1 MNIWFLDCGNSYV
14 TKVHL
19 SQEKED
25 ELNEMLDNETGDVED
40 FISKYEDEIGVN
52 LNHCS
57 WMIQDED
64 KEVDEVEL

>member
-1 MNIWFLDCGNSYV
+1 MYIWFLDCGNATV

-40 FISKYEDEIGVN
+40 FISKYEDDFGIS
-52 LNHCS
+52 LNSSS
-57 WMIQDED
+57 WMISESD
-64 KEVDEVEL
+64 KVYEVEC